1 MAEVALPGRSRHSR
15 QASSISNIMSGNV
28 AVTEPKFEMVPNPSF
43 SFPMQP
49 KGPSSS
55 NLQTGP
61 APSRRRPMSMHLGVP
76 GAQPGS
82 TGGAHRRTTSA
93 LPSFSFN
100 ADNTSGLQETPSE
113 PMVDVASPALTPR
126 RGHRRGGSEF
136 VGGDSRLGLTN
147 ALSTS
152 PTRTTAAEPATLEPS
167 NALPVPGPSGKRGHA
182 HRRSAALSSHDVL
195 SIMLPTEET
204 PPRMSTSLPNTPLGH
219 PGESSTPVLDRSVS
233 FSNAEFGS
241 RDSSPSRPGSRP
253 RVGFSENVEI
263 IPRPLSTISSEGS
276 FSMSRNHSVNNS
288 ITSVISMGSPPPRI
302 SRRSLSAGN
311 MNSII
316 EQSPRKRS
324 SVEISKRVEREG
336 AWLKS
341 PGSPA
346 AESEVSP
353 HTLSFADPGR
363 NEQPKVAH
371 RSRRSL
377 GRDLGFDRRK
387 SEPSISSCA
396 NEESTLSTVSLQDD
410 NTDST
415 MDMDVLDSRVD
426 RRSSTRRLK
435 EWAASKLHRRSRDF
449 NKSYP
454 TPLSIPRTG
463 SVRPKSDGFFDVP
476 GQVPMSSSNNDFS
489 EPAAA
494 ETDLDAVFG
503 GSGDAAD
510 ETDACSASESRVQF
524 NTPTFTQPS
533 TFRPVDD
540 DSAQVIDLDDAISL
554 QTPPLGST
562 HRKQLHSA
570 ARSNNMPNGYLHR
583 RTESA
588 PVMMPFDFSRTGTPQ
603 SSMAD
608 VFEEEEEDDQL
619 GSKSGRPHTSH
630 GLSRDE
636 TAGIGISIVD
646 ADSPALNF
654 GAEDAAHTGRNDW
667 EQERPSSSLGY
678 TSMSSHLNTPLNERR
693 GSSII
698 EETIMEEVSPVEAQA
713 AGIHIVADHE
723 EPRAPSLTKSSD
735 SSETPTLL
743 ASQREGMFYP
753 AMAAPMMTPETYQTS
768 TFSSSSPGRPP
779 SFDTPRLG
787 TSASSINDN
796 RTVSSC
802 TTGEQ
807 PQEVRVSTDDIPSL
821 TSSRSTM
828 FSTAHA
834 NSSHRDFSGAS
845 AGYVGQR
852 NSSGASS
859 TLDPTMIAER
869 RHKRSSIQSLSQ
881 LMGNSFGPKAK
892 ASEEFRPQTSS
903 AATVSTFKAP
913 KKEHKLKKLM
923 FWRSKQSDAEGSRSL
938 SVNRPGSKAG

>member
-1 MAEVALPGRSRHSR
+1 
-15 QASSISNIMSGNV
+15 
-28 AVTEPKFEMVPNPSF
+28 
-43 SFPMQP
+43 
-49 KGPSSS
+49 
-55 NLQTGP
+55 
-61 APSRRRPMSMHLGVP
+61 
-76 GAQPGS
+76 
-82 TGGAHRRTTSA
+82 
-93 LPSFSFN
+93 
-100 ADNTSGLQETPSE
+100 
-113 PMVDVASPALTPR
+113 
-126 RGHRRGGSEF
+126 
-136 VGGDSRLGLTN
+136 
-147 ALSTS
+147 
-152 PTRTTAAEPATLEPS
+152 
-167 NALPVPGPSGKRGHA
+167 
-182 HRRSAALSSHDVL
+182 
-195 SIMLPTEET
+195 
-204 PPRMSTSLPNTPLGH
+204 
-219 PGESSTPVLDRSVS
+219 
-233 FSNAEFGS
+233 
-241 RDSSPSRPGSRP
+241 
-253 RVGFSENVEI
+253 
-263 IPRPLSTISSEGS
+263 
-276 FSMSRNHSVNNS
+276 
-288 ITSVISMGSPPPRI
+288 
-302 SRRSLSAGN
+302 
-311 MNSII
+311 
-316 EQSPRKRS
+316 
-324 SVEISKRVEREG
+324 VEREG
-336 AWLKS
+336 AWLKTPS
-341 PGSPA
+341 SPA
-346 AESEVSP
+346 PEAEVSP
-353 HTLSFADPGR
+353 HTLSFAENGH
-363 NEQPKVAH
+363 NKQPKVAH
-371 RSRRSL
+371 RSKRSL

-387 SEPSISSCA
+387 SEPSISTCT
-396 NEESTLSTVSLQDD
+396 NEETTLSTVSLQDD
-410 NTDST
+410 NTDIPV
-415 MDMDVLDSRVD
+415 DMDVLDSRVD

-449 NKSYP
+449 NKTYP
-454 TPLSIPRTG
+454 TPLSIARTG
-463 SVRPKSDGFFDVP
+463 SIRPKSDGFFDVP
-476 GQVPMSSSNNDFS
+476 GQVPMPNSNNEFS
-489 EPAAA
+489 EPPAAA

-503 GSGDAAD
+503 GSGDPED
-510 ETDACSASESRVQF
+510 ENETGAVPEPRVQF

-533 TFRPVDD
+533 TFRPADD
-540 DSAQVIDLDDAISL
+540 DSTQVIDLDDAISL

-562 HRKQLHSA
+562 YRKQLHSA
-570 ARSNNMPNGYLHR
+570 ARSNNVPNGYLHR

-619 GSKSGRPHTSH
+619 GSKGGRPHTSH
-630 GLSRDE
+630 GLLRDE
-636 TAGIGISIVD
+636 SAGIGISIVD

-654 GAEDAAHTGRNDW
+654 GAEDAAHTGRSDW
-667 EQERPSSSLGY
+667 DQERPSTSSGY
-678 TSMSSHLNTPLNERR
+678 ASMSSHLNTPLNERR

-753 AMAAPMMTPETYQTS
+753 AMAPSMMTPETYQTS
-768 TFSSSSPGRPP
+768 TFSSSSPGRPA

-807 PQEVRVSTDDIPSL
+807 PQDVRISTDDIPSL

-859 TLDPTMIAER
+859 TLDPTILAER
-869 RHKRSSIQSLSQ
+869 RRKRSSIQSLSQ

-938 SVNRPGSKAG
+938 SVNRPGSKAS

>member
-1 MAEVALPGRSRHSR
+1 MTSIVE
-15 QASSISNIMSGNV
+15 QA
-28 AVTEPKFEMVPNPSF
+28 P
-43 SFPMQP
+43 
-49 KGPSSS
+49 
-55 NLQTGP
+55 
-61 APSRRRPMSMHLGVP
+61 
-76 GAQPGS
+76 
-82 TGGAHRRTTSA
+82 
-93 LPSFSFN
+93 
-100 ADNTSGLQETPSE
+100 
-113 PMVDVASPALTPR
+113 
-126 RGHRRGGSEF
+126 
-136 VGGDSRLGLTN
+136 
-147 ALSTS
+147 
-152 PTRTTAAEPATLEPS
+152 
-167 NALPVPGPSGKRGHA
+167 GKRA
-182 HRRSAALSSHDVL
+182 
-195 SIMLPTEET
+195 SIET
-204 PPRMSTSLPNTPLGH
+204 
-219 PGESSTPVLDRSVS
+219 
-233 FSNAEFGS
+233 S
-241 RDSSPSRPGSRP
+241 R
-253 RVGFSENVEI
+253 
-263 IPRPLSTISSEGS
+263 
-276 FSMSRNHSVNNS
+276 
-288 ITSVISMGSPPPRI
+288 
-302 SRRSLSAGN
+302 
-311 MNSII
+311 
-316 EQSPRKRS
+316 
-324 SVEISKRVEREG
+324 RVEREG
-336 AWLKS
+336 AWLKNPS
-341 PGSPA
+341 SPA
-346 AESEVSP
+346 PEDDMSP
-353 HTLSFADPGR
+353 RNLSFADEER
-363 NEQPKVAH
+363 HKQTKVAH
-371 RSRRSL
+371 RRKSSL
-377 GRDLGFDRRK
+377 GRDLGFDRRR
-387 SEPSISSCA
+387 SEPSISTCT
-396 NEESTLSTVSLQDD
+396 NDETTLSTVSLQDA
-410 NTDST
+410 NTASAEH
-415 MDMDVLDSRVD
+415 MDVLDGRVD

-449 NKSYP
+449 NNKSYP
-454 TPLSIPRTG
+454 TPLPVARTG
-463 SVRPKSDGFFDVP
+463 NVRPKSDGFFDVP
-476 GQVPMSSSNNDFS
+476 GQVPMSSPNNEVS

-503 GSGDAAD
+503 GSGDRED
-510 ETDACSASESRVQF
+510 EDELSAIPEPRVQF

-533 TFRPVDD
+533 TFRPADD

-570 ARSNNMPNGYLHR
+570 ARSNNVPNGYLHR

-608 VFEEEEEDDQL
+608 VFEEEEEEDQL
-619 GSKSGRPHTSH
+619 SSKSGRPHTSH

-636 TAGIGISIVD
+636 AAGIGISIVD

-654 GAEDAAHTGRNDW
+654 GADDAAHTGRNDW
-667 EQERPSSSLGY
+667 DQECTSTSLGHAGMN
-678 TSMSSHLNTPLNERR
+678 SRLNAPLNERR

-698 EETIMEEVSPVEAQA
+698 EETIMEEASPVEAQA
-713 AGIHIVADHE
+713 AGIQIVADHE

-753 AMAAPMMTPETYQTS
+753 AMAPPMMTPETYQTS

-807 PQEVRVSTDDIPSL
+807 PQEVRISTDDIPSL

-859 TLDPTMIAER
+859 TLDPNALAER
-869 RHKRSSIQSLSQ
+869 RRKRSSIQSLSQ

-923 FWRSKQSDAEGSRSL
+923 FWRSKQSDAEASRSL

>member
-1 MAEVALPGRSRHSR
+1 MSRTH
-15 QASSISNIMSGNV
+15 
-28 AVTEPKFEMVPNPSF
+28 
-43 SFPMQP
+43 
-49 KGPSSS
+49 
-55 NLQTGP
+55 
-61 APSRRRPMSMHLGVP
+61 
-76 GAQPGS
+76 
-82 TGGAHRRTTSA
+82 
-93 LPSFSFN
+93 
-100 ADNTSGLQETPSE
+100 
-113 PMVDVASPALTPR
+113 
-126 RGHRRGGSEF
+126 
-136 VGGDSRLGLTN
+136 
-147 ALSTS
+147 
-152 PTRTTAAEPATLEPS
+152 
-167 NALPVPGPSGKRGHA
+167 
-182 HRRSAALSSHDVL
+182 
-195 SIMLPTEET
+195 
-204 PPRMSTSLPNTPLGH
+204 
-219 PGESSTPVLDRSVS
+219 SVS
-233 FSNAEFGS
+233 
-241 RDSSPSRPGSRP
+241 
-253 RVGFSENVEI
+253 
-263 IPRPLSTISSEGS
+263 
-276 FSMSRNHSVNNS
+276 NS

-302 SRRSLSAGN
+302 SRRSLSASN
-311 MNSII
+311 MSSII
-316 EQSPRKRS
+316 EQPPRKRS

-336 AWLKS
+336 AWLKTPSS
-341 PGSPA
+341 PFPEA
-346 AESEVSP
+346 EVSP
-353 HTLSFADPGR
+353 HTLSFADDGH
-363 NEQPKVAH
+363 NGQPSIAH
-371 RSRRSL
+371 RRKRSL
-377 GRDLGFDRRK
+377 GRDLSFDRRK
-387 SEPSISSCA
+387 SEPLMTSYA
-396 NEESTLSTVSLQDD
+396 NEETALSTVSLQDD
-410 NTDST
+410 NTVSPSDI
-415 MDMDVLDSRVD
+415 DMLDSSVD

-435 EWAASKLHRRSRDF
+435 EWAASKLQRRSRDF

-454 TPLSIPRTG
+454 TPLNIARTG

-476 GQVPMSSSNNDFS
+476 GQVSMSSSNNDLS

-503 GSGDAAD
+503 GSGDPED
-510 ETDACSASESRVQF
+510 ENEASASEPRVQF

-533 TFRPVDD
+533 TFRPADD

-570 ARSNNMPNGYLHR
+570 ARANNVPNGYLHR

-636 TAGIGISIVD
+636 SAGIGISIVD
-646 ADSPALNF
+646 ADSAALNF
-654 GAEDAAHTGRNDW
+654 GAEDTAHSGRSDW
-667 EQERPSSSLGY
+667 EQERPSSGY

-698 EETIMEEVSPVEAQA
+698 EETIMEEASPVEAQA
-713 AGIHIVADHE
+713 SGIHIVADHE

-735 SSETPTLL
+735 SSDTPTLL

-753 AMAAPMMTPETYQTS
+753 ALAPSMMTPETYQTS

-802 TTGEQ
+802 TTGE
-807 PQEVRVSTDDIPSL
+807 PLQEARISTDDIPSL

-869 RHKRSSIQSLSQ
+869 RRKRSSIQSLSQ
-881 LMGNSFGPKAK
+881 LMGSSFGPKAK

-913 KKEHKLKKLM
+913 KKEHRLKKLM
-923 FWRSKQSDAEGSRSL
+923 FWRSKQSDAEGSRSVSL
-938 SVNRPGSKAG
+938 NRPGSKSG